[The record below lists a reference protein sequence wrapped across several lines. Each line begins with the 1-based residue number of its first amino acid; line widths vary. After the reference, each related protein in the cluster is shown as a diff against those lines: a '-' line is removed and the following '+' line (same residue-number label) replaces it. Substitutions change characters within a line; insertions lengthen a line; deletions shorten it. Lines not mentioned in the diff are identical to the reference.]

1 MRMKIIFPVR
11 LGLAPCFRRRQY
23 QCFVGFQLN
32 YQWFILRFLLF
43 RIFMSIL
50 LISYLPL
57 QIILLFCNDQCISK
71 VTYVEA
77 YLMCSLFVYSSL
89 NSFNYSL
96 FTLTEWDFC
105 FRLRG
110 MTHIKISWTCFSL
123 FDALIFAWQWLCY
136 FFKYVIVC
144 TYIMAMATKLDDKSC
159 CIRRCT
165 QTLGYGWRQPL
176 ATYPFTPFQGEG
188 APRLPQTS
196 RKWPPQNIR
205 FRSLTPLY
213 F

>member
-89 NSFNYSL
+89 NFYFSL
-96 FTLTEWDFC
+96 CTLTEWHFLFPPTGYDAYQDISNLFFTVWCPNFC
-105 FRLRG
+105 
-110 MTHIKISWTCFSL
+110 MAMIML
-123 FDALIFAWQWLCY
+123 FFL
-136 FFKYVIVC
+136 KYVIVC
-144 TYIMAMATKLDDKSC
+144 TYIMATRAGKVTETKSK
-159 CIRRCT
+159 I
-165 QTLGYGWRQPL
+165 
-176 ATYPFTPFQGEG
+176 
-188 APRLPQTS
+188 
-196 RKWPPQNIR
+196 I
-205 FRSLTPLY
+205 SLTLTADCTWIS
-213 F
+213 FTV